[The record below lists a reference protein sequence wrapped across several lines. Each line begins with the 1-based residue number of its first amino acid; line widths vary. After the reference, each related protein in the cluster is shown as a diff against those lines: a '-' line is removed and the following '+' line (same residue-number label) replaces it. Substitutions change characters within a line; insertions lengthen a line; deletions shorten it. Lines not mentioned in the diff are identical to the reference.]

1 MPIYPYLCGS
11 CGHHQDVLQKMSD
24 SALTKCTQ
32 CGEETFSKQLSAPA
46 FQLKGSGWYVTDFRE
61 NGKKPEVPE
70 GAKDDS
76 AKSPEKSAETG
87 AEKSVDKGADKAAD
101 KAATQS
107 ASKSDDKTT
116 SKPAVD
122 AVTTTAKAA
131 PAPAASSSTSTPK
144 APPASS

>member
-87 AEKSVDKGADKAAD
+87 AEKSVDKGAE

>member
-61 NGKKPEVPE
+61 NGKKPEVPTVPE

-76 AKSPEKSAETG
+76 AKSPEKSAE
-87 AEKSVDKGADKAAD
+87 ASADKSAD

-107 ASKSDDKTT
+107 STQSSPKSDDKTT
-116 SKPAVD
+116 AKPAAD
-122 AVTTTAKAA
+122 AVKTTTTAA
-131 PAPAASSSTSTPK
+131 PAPAAATSQSTSK
-144 APPASS
+144 APPATS

>member
-61 NGKKPEVPE
+61 NGKKPDVPNVPE
-70 GAKDDS
+70 GAKDD
-76 AKSPEKSAETG
+76 AGKPPEKAAEG
-87 AEKSVDKGADKAAD
+87 GSEKGSEKASEKTADKAAD
-101 KAATQS
+101 K
-107 ASKSDDKTT
+107 
-116 SKPAVD
+116 
-122 AVTTTAKAA
+122 TTAKPTAEAVKTAAKVA
-131 PAPAASSSTSTPK
+131 PATAATTITSTPK
-144 APPASS
+144 APPATS

>member
-61 NGKKPEVPE
+61 NGKKPEVPKAPE

-76 AKSPEKSAETG
+76 GKPPEKAAEG
-87 AEKSVDKGADKAAD
+87 GSEKSSEKGSEKASEKTADKAAD
-101 KAATQS
+101 KTPV
-107 ASKSDDKTT
+107 
-116 SKPAVD
+116 KPAAD
-122 AVTTTAKAA
+122 ATKA
-131 PAPAASSSTSTPK
+131 TSTPAPTPTAASTSSPSK
-144 APPASS
+144 APPATS

>member
-61 NGKKPEVPE
+61 NGKKPEAPE

-76 AKSPEKSAETG
+76 AKSPEKSAE
-87 AEKSVDKGADKAAD
+87 ASADKSVDKAAD

-107 ASKSDDKTT
+107 ATKSDDKTT
-116 SKPAVD
+116 AKPVVD
-122 AVTTTAKAA
+122 AVKTTATAA
-131 PAPAASSSTSTPK
+131 PVPAAATSKSTPK

>member
-76 AKSPEKSAETG
+76 AKSPEKSAETS
-87 AEKSVDKGADKAAD
+87 ADKSVDKPAD

-107 ASKSDDKTT
+107 ATKSDDKTAA
-116 SKPAVD
+116 KPAAD
-122 AVTTTAKAA
+122 AVKTTATAA
-131 PAPAASSSTSTPK
+131 PAPAAATSKSTPK